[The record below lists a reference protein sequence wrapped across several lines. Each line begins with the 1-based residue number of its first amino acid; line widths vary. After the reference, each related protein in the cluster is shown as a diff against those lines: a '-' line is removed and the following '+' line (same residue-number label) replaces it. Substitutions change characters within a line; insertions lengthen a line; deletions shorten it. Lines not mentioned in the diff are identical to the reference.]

1 MKYRFGLNFLF
12 VLSIAGLLSCKSNY
26 ICPAFQSTYILDD
39 SLRLLA
45 FSPFGA
51 DSMPKYGPRV
61 RKDKNGI
68 IVHESY
74 YRKNYE
80 LRTVKMQNQY
90 VPRGPELA
98 PLVQDS
104 IAAPDSVSLIAV
116 ADSSVV
122 DKPATAPASK
132 PAPKKY
138 LGDYDPKDNFNE
150 EQVFYNK
157 HFGELFVAPPQ
168 KAAPADSIPAAS
180 KSVLPAD
187 SSANGSQK
195 EKKGLLRKRNKTTTE
210 EPPIDEADTT
220 GTGF

>member
-12 VLSIAGLLSCKSNY
+12 VLSIAGMLSCKSNY
-26 ICPAFQSTYILDD
+26 ICPAFQSSYILDD

-68 IVHESY
+68 LVHESY

-98 PLVQDS
+98 PEVQDS
-104 IAAPDSVSLIAV
+104 IAAPDSVSLIAMG
-116 ADSSVV
+116 DSSVV
-122 DKPATAPASK
+122 DKPATSPAAK
-132 PAPKKY
+132 PAAKKY

-150 EQVFYNK
+150 EQIFYNK

-168 KAAPADSIPAAS
+168 KAAPADSISAPANI
-180 KSVLPAD
+180 LQPAD
-187 SSANGSQK
+187 SAANSGQN
-195 EKKGLLRKRNKTTTE
+195 EKKGLLRKRNKTITE
-210 EPPIDEADTT
+210 EPPIEEADTT